1 MMTKD
6 NLKEHYSK
14 PANTF
19 IDKGATIEAKKL
31 SGSESVRLDGHFI
44 GEIDLDG
51 YLQIG
56 ETGVVEG
63 DIKVSY
69 ALIAGTVY
77 GNIVCR
83 ATVQLAPTAKVQGD
97 ILCKNV
103 IIDEGAVFYGYC
115 QMQNAENQ
123 PPEVVVV

>member
-1 MMTKD
+1 MIKD
-6 NLKEHYSK
+6 RLKENYSK

-19 IDKGATIEAKKL
+19 IDKGVVIEAKKL
-31 SGSESVRLDGHFI
+31 SGSESVRVDGHFI
-44 GEIDLDG
+44 GDINLDG

-56 ETGVVEG
+56 ETGIVEG
-63 DIKVSY
+63 DLKVSY

-77 GNIVCR
+77 GNITCR
-83 ATVQLAPTAKVQGD
+83 ATVQLAHTAKIQGN

-115 QMQNAENQ
+115 QMENQ
-123 PPEVVVV
+123 NPEVVVV